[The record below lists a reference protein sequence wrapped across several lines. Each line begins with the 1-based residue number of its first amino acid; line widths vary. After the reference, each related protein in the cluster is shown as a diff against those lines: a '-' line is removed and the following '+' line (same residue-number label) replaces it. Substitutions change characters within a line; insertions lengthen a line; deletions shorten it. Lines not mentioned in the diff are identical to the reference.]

1 MAEVLGVNLENPE
14 GLNRLF
20 HGFLA
25 PLLVVGLFGIVSV
38 LASMVFSTVALRSL
52 GADNIVGRRNFTAI
66 GDEAGEVDN
75 VILDRF
81 IKMSKKDRCALYR
94 AYIRRLGDL
103 ARSNRRMDKYVRLAH
118 ASLLYGLVAI
128 FVISAAAIAGMLYSL
143 GATA

>member
-1 MAEVLGVNLENPE
+1 LPCEALEPTT
-14 GLNRLF
+14 L
-20 HGFLA
+20 
-25 PLLVVGLFGIVSV
+25 
-38 LASMVFSTVALRSL
+38 
-52 GADNIVGRRNFTAI
+52 VGRRNFTAI

-81 IKMSKKDRCALYR
+81 IKMSKKDRYALYR

-128 FVISAAAIAGMLYSL
+128 FVISAAAIAGMPYSL